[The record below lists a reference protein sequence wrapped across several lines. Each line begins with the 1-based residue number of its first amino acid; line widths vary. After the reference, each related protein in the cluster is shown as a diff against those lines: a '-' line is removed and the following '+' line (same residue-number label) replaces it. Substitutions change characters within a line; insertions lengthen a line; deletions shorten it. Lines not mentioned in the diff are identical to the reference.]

1 MRDLRLSPP
10 HPAGE
15 QSPVED
21 KGAPPGVT
29 LDSFT
34 GPVRVEWDA
43 GSTLTPLGQLPFF
56 VDFLRTAGL
65 FDAFIADC
73 PLHYTSPNAPKNRDV
88 FGTAML
94 SILSGHK
101 RYAHIAALR
110 GDVVLPELLGMKK
123 VLSEDA
129 VRRAFAAIDEDEGA
143 AEAIRNGSR
152 PAILWLRRHLDYGTA
167 PLLAEPWIPDTTV
180 KPRLRPSGRGG
191 RRLQSAEPFLSSL
204 RDGRAA
210 AVRRLR
216 THRISPMCH

>member
-1 MRDLRLSPP
+1 MMRDLELSAP

-21 KGAPPGVT
+21 TGAPPGVN

-43 GSTLTPLGQLPFF
+43 GSALTPLGQLPFF
-56 VDFLRTAGL
+56 VDFLKTAGL

-73 PLHYTSPNAPKNRDV
+73 PLHYTSANAPKNRDV

-123 VLSEDA
+123 VLSEDS

-143 AEAIRNGSR
+143 ASAREAAVRQTKARLS
-152 PAILWLRRHLDYGTA
+152 PSPSH
-167 PLLAEPWIPDTTV
+167 
-180 KPRLRPSGRGG
+180 RLRPH
-191 RRLQSAEPFLSSL
+191 QIIL
-204 RDGRAA
+204 R
-210 AVRRLR
+210 
-216 THRISPMCH
+216 